1 MRQRCEWEGIIIGRK
16 ENQSKNHRFPEK
28 EIRGARTEV
37 IIQIMTKKKTFQRRK
52 MSWICRWK
60 RPLGSAKKYSKKYSL
75 KTLNFKDKWI
85 NVHAASH
92 KNIPTNEQ
100 NQTRFQLASAT
111 ENARKTMVLCLQD
124 FEVKIYKLGILYS
137 YCFSC
142 VKTTEMN
149 F

>member
-1 MRQRCEWEGIIIGRK
+1 MVQPKSI
-16 ENQSKNHRFPEK
+16 
-28 EIRGARTEV
+28 
-37 IIQIMTKKKTFQRRK
+37 
-52 MSWICRWK
+52 
-60 RPLGSAKKYSKKYSL
+60 LKKYSL
-75 KTLNFKDKWI
+75 KALNFKDKWI
-85 NVHAASH
+85 GVHAASQ

-100 NQTRFQLASAT
+100 KQTRFQLASAT
-111 ENARKTMVLCLQD
+111 EKARETMVLCLQD